1 MGFER
6 KRSQGHAGPQGPVG
20 LEQGIG
26 PGHTEGHEQPR
37 LTELQAVDH
46 RQPAERR
53 SKEDDARATHRGRD
67 EPRGRGQGGQQQSR
81 PDPVGDLIRQG
92 GERQRRPGDGWGA
105 DVAGELRDR
114 DPGTHRIEL
123 CLLQG
128 QVVDRAPTVHETDL
142 GRGEIE
148 REVVVEPVPG
158 IRERP
163 LIKVEDREQSG
174 GDRPGGCTEV
184 APPAGSHHQRRRL
197 PFVVMVS
204 TGFEARVVELRD
216 GTRVHLRP
224 ITPEDEPLLHEAV
237 AAMSERTVYFRFFSP
252 IKRMSDA
259 LAHRLA
265 VVDYNDRF
273 AIVATT
279 HKPGSKERI
288 VGVARYDRA
297 TQTDIAEV
305 AVAVIDEFQRR
316 GLGSVLLAEL
326 ARVARSHGI
335 RLFQLIVLPEN
346 REMLGL
352 LRKMGWIHQAKVVG
366 GVYEISF
373 ELPEIA

>member
-1 MGFER
+1 
-6 KRSQGHAGPQGPVG
+6 
-20 LEQGIG
+20 
-26 PGHTEGHEQPR
+26 
-37 LTELQAVDH
+37 
-46 RQPAERR
+46 
-53 SKEDDARATHRGRD
+53 
-67 EPRGRGQGGQQQSR
+67 
-81 PDPVGDLIRQG
+81 
-92 GERQRRPGDGWGA
+92 
-105 DVAGELRDR
+105 
-114 DPGTHRIEL
+114 
-123 CLLQG
+123 
-128 QVVDRAPTVHETDL
+128 
-142 GRGEIE
+142 
-148 REVVVEPVPG
+148 
-158 IRERP
+158 
-163 LIKVEDREQSG
+163 
-174 GDRPGGCTEV
+174 
-184 APPAGSHHQRRRL
+184 
-197 PFVVMVS
+197 MVS

-265 VVDYNDRF
+265 VVDYKDRF

-279 HKPGSKERI
+279 HKPGSRERI

-316 GLGSVLLAEL
+316 GLGSMLLAEL

-335 RLFQLIVLPEN
+335 RSFQLIVLPEN

-352 LRKMGWIHQAKVVG
+352 LHKMGWIHQAKVVG

-373 ELPEIA
+373 ELPELA

>member
-1 MGFER
+1 
-6 KRSQGHAGPQGPVG
+6 
-20 LEQGIG
+20 
-26 PGHTEGHEQPR
+26 
-37 LTELQAVDH
+37 
-46 RQPAERR
+46 
-53 SKEDDARATHRGRD
+53 
-67 EPRGRGQGGQQQSR
+67 
-81 PDPVGDLIRQG
+81 
-92 GERQRRPGDGWGA
+92 
-105 DVAGELRDR
+105 
-114 DPGTHRIEL
+114 
-123 CLLQG
+123 
-128 QVVDRAPTVHETDL
+128 
-142 GRGEIE
+142 
-148 REVVVEPVPG
+148 
-158 IRERP
+158 
-163 LIKVEDREQSG
+163 
-174 GDRPGGCTEV
+174 
-184 APPAGSHHQRRRL
+184 
-197 PFVVMVS
+197 MVS

-265 VVDYNDRF
+265 VVDYKDRF

-279 HKPGSKERI
+279 HKPGSRERI